1 MGRLRTFAMWACVVV
16 LAVVF
21 VLAGSSKLVGPS
33 ASRWGD
39 RFGRWGFPAH
49 LHSLVG
55 VLEVLAG
62 VGLLIPRSRRAAAAT
77 LLALMVGALVTHL
90 VHGEPARLAAPLI
103 LGGMALLVTS
113 WGARR
118 PST

>member
-1 MGRLRTFAMWACVVV
+1 MGRLRRLALWACVVV

-21 VLAGSSKLVGPS
+21 VLVGTSKLTGPS
-33 ASRWGD
+33 SVRWSE
-39 RFGRWGFPAH
+39 RFARWGFPPH
-49 LHSLVG
+49 VHSVVG
-55 VLEVLAG
+55 VLEVLGG
-62 VGLLIPRSRRAAAAT
+62 VGLLIPMSRRAAAAA

-90 VHGEPARLAAPLI
+90 VHGEPARIAAPLI
-103 LGGMALLVTS
+103 LGGMALLVCS